1 MTIPQTQLSSLNANY
16 IASSKATASKPQNT
30 TAEPSSKKDVFCAI
44 KNPNNL
50 SKAAIAF
57 CGAAVVAGIV
67 NIIGNR
73 RNTKTINELSSNVN
87 QFLGSI
93 KGEMAQ
99 VFEKMK
105 NELNDAPM
113 APDSKILQQIEDL
126 KKEFNKLSEKIN
138 DFSSKKDG
146 IDTEALKNLDDL
158 KSKIIKMLEDNFK
171 AQNNLLNE
179 NKSKTQEELQNSIA
193 SVLKDFK
200 EVLNAQALIHGTN
213 QKEVMEKL
221 NAQFQNLESIEEK
234 LKAYFSK
241 EASSSK
247 DSMLEIQKA
256 IEKLKE
262 TLQKQTIEIPSK
274 EEITKTLKDIKFN
287 KGAAYNLDG
296 TLFSGIISDT
306 KNNKEIKLTYKNG
319 QIIEAIA
326 GDVKKTYKLT
336 KTPKETARIIT
347 ITDSSPVA
355 KIFKILKTKKKTTM
369 KEYRKFIKDGIETK
383 SQSRHFE
390 HDGKNYIRASLLDYE
405 QKKNP
410 ILYYGTLGQK
420 NERILSSD
428 EMPRRFK
435 DKAIEDDGYKCYSL
449 FTGDDAEKKSR
460 NVFDI
465 LNSKEANKQNNDL
478 EIVFANPGETKGL
491 EDLDIVDPADL
502 EDLLKPKN

>member
-16 IASSKATASKPQNT
+16 IASSKATVSKPQNT

-105 NELNDAPM
+105 NELKDAPM

-138 DFSSKKDG
+138 EFSSKKDG
-146 IDTEALKNLDDL
+146 IDTESLKNLDDL

-200 EVLNAQALIHGTN
+200 EALNAQALIHGTN
-213 QKEVMEKL
+213 QKEAMEKL

-241 EASSSK
+241 
-247 DSMLEIQKA
+247 
-256 IEKLKE
+256 
-262 TLQKQTIEIPSK
+262 
-274 EEITKTLKDIKFN
+274 
-287 KGAAYNLDG
+287 
-296 TLFSGIISDT
+296 
-306 KNNKEIKLTYKNG
+306 
-319 QIIEAIA
+319 
-326 GDVKKTYKLT
+326 
-336 KTPKETARIIT
+336 
-347 ITDSSPVA
+347 
-355 KIFKILKTKKKTTM
+355 
-369 KEYRKFIKDGIETK
+369 
-383 SQSRHFE
+383 
-390 HDGKNYIRASLLDYE
+390 
-405 QKKNP
+405 
-410 ILYYGTLGQK
+410 
-420 NERILSSD
+420 
-428 EMPRRFK
+428 
-435 DKAIEDDGYKCYSL
+435 
-449 FTGDDAEKKSR
+449 
-460 NVFDI
+460 
-465 LNSKEANKQNNDL
+465 
-478 EIVFANPGETKGL
+478 
-491 EDLDIVDPADL
+491 
-502 EDLLKPKN
+502 

>member
-1 MTIPQTQLSSLNANY
+1 MAIPQTQLSSLNANY
-16 IASSKATASKPQNT
+16 IASSKATVSKPQNT

-113 APDSKILQQIEDL
+113 APDSKILQQIEEF
-126 KKEFNKLSEKIN
+126 KKQLCELGEKIN
-138 DFSSKKDG
+138 ELTSKKDG
-146 IDTEALKNLDDL
+146 IDTESLKNLDDL
-158 KSKIIKMLEDNFK
+158 KAKIIKTLEDNFK
-171 AQNNLLNE
+171 AQNSLLNE
-179 NKSKTQEELQNSIA
+179 NKLKTQEELQNSFTSI
-193 SVLKDFK
+193 LKDFK
-200 EVLNAQALIHGTN
+200 EALNAQALIHGTS
-213 QKEVMEKL
+213 QKEAMKKL
-221 NAQFQNLESIEEK
+221 NTQLQNLESIEEK

-256 IEKLKE
+256 IEELKE
-262 TLQKQTIEIPSK
+262 TLQKETIELPSK
-274 EEITKTLKDIKFN
+274 QEIAKTLKDIKFN

-306 KNNKEIKLTYKNG
+306 KNNKKIKLTYNNG

-326 GDVKKTYKLT
+326 GDVKKTYKVT

-347 ITDSSPVA
+347 ITDSSPVTR
-355 KIFKILKTKKKTTM
+355 IFKILKTKKKTTM

-383 SQSRHFE
+383 SQARHFE
-390 HDGKNYIRASLLDYE
+390 HNGKNYIRSSLLDYE

-428 EMPRRFK
+428 EMPRIFK

-449 FTGDDAEKKSR
+449 FTGDEAEKKSR

-478 EIVFANPGETKGL
+478 EIVFANPGEGINF
-491 EDLDIVDPADL
+491 DQVDVVDAMDL
-502 EDLLKPKN
+502 EDLLKPKD